1 MVRRR
6 RRSLRKKKTSS
17 LIFEL
22 ELLES
27 FLQNVYVCRR
37 YLLYTVVVL
46 TLKPLAVRV
55 PAEVEKEILE
65 IIKEEKQD
73 KATVVRNLLEIG
85 IAEWRK
91 QTALELLQKGKVTFA
106 KAAEI
111 AKLSLWEFAD
121 LVKQRNVEWVRL
133 APEDVEKEFREASA
147 AKCK

>member
-1 MVRRR
+1 MW
-6 RRSLRKKKTSS
+6 
-17 LIFEL
+17 
-22 ELLES
+22 
-27 FLQNVYVCRR
+27 

-55 PAEVEKEILE
+55 PEEVDKEIRE
-65 IIKEEKQD
+65 IIEEEKLD

-91 QTALELLQKGKVTFA
+91 QTALEFLQKGKATFA

-121 LVKQRNVEWVRL
+121 LVKQRNVEWVRV
-133 APEDVEKEFREASA
+133 APEDVEREFREASA
-147 AKCK
+147 AKYK

>member
-55 PAEVEKEILE
+55 PAEVEKEIRE
-65 IIKEEKQD
+65 IIEEEKLD
-73 KATVVRNLLEIG
+73 KATVVRSLLEIG

-106 KAAEI
+106 KGAEI

-133 APEDVEKEFREASA
+133 APEEVEKEFREASA
-147 AKCK
+147 AKCE